1 MTRFDVVVLGE
12 LNVDLIVR
20 GDVVPRWAQAEQLL
34 DDATL
39 TLGSSAAIMASGC
52 ARLGLRTAFIGLV
65 GADLFGALC
74 GDHLAARGIDI
85 GGVTV
90 APDLRTGCTIV
101 LQRDADRTML
111 TFPGAMAHFGRAHV
125 AADAFCG
132 VRHVHLASPFLQPA
146 LRPAIAGVLAS
157 ARAAGATT
165 SLDPNWDPAGRWD
178 DVPDWLPQLDIFLP
192 NDAEACA
199 IVRAHHDADA
209 TLEDA
214 IAWLAARVPLLA
226 VKCGAAG
233 AIARRGAQH
242 VHRAPPAVVP
252 VDAVGAGDSFDAGLL
267 YGYLAGWPLEQILHA
282 AVVCGALS
290 TRAAGGTAAQATRA
304 EMSAALDDR
313 AG

>member
-1 MTRFDVVVLGE
+1 MIRFDVVVLGE

-74 GDHLAARGIDI
+74 GDHLAARGIDV

-101 LQRDADRTML
+101 LQRDTDRTML
-111 TFPGAMAHFGRAHV
+111 TFPGAMAHFGAAHI
-125 AADAFCG
+125 AADAFRG
-132 VRHVHLASPFLQPA
+132 VRHVHLASPFLQPT
-146 LRPAIAGVLAS
+146 LRPAIAGVLAR
-157 ARAAGATT
+157 AHAAGATT

-178 DVPDWLPQLDIFLP
+178 GVPDWLPHLDIFLP

-214 IAWLAARVPLLA
+214 IAWLAARVPLSLRL
-226 VKCGAAG
+226 
-233 AIARRGAQH
+233 ARRAKRFVRRLARTH
-242 VHRAPPAVVP
+242 LPRTR
-252 VDAVGAGDSFDAGLL
+252 
-267 YGYLAGWPLEQILHA
+267 LAG
-282 AVVCGALS
+282 
-290 TRAAGGTAAQATRA
+290 
-304 EMSAALDDR
+304 
-313 AG
+313 

>member
-1 MTRFDVVVLGE
+1 MIRFDVVVLGE

-74 GDHLAARGIDI
+74 GDHLAARGIDV

-101 LQRDADRTML
+101 LQRDTDRTML
-111 TFPGAMAHFGRAHV
+111 TFPGAMAHFGAAHI
-125 AADAFCG
+125 AADAFRG
-132 VRHVHLASPFLQPA
+132 VRHVHLASPFL
-146 LRPAIAGVLAS
+146 RPAIAGVLAR
-157 ARAAGATT
+157 AHAAGATT

-178 DVPDWLPQLDIFLP
+178 DVPDWLPHLDIFLP

-233 AIARRGAQH
+233 AIARRGAQQ

-252 VDAVGAGDSFDAGLL
+252 VDAIGAGDSFDAGMLC
-267 YGYLAGWPLEQILHA
+267 GYLAGWPLEQALHA
-282 AVVCGALS
+282 AVLCGALS
-290 TRAAGGTAAQATRA
+290 TRAAGGAAAQATRA
-304 EMSAALDDR
+304 EVLAALDDHSS
-313 AG
+313 